1 MRKKPETP
9 KPTFKEKFIKCFF
22 CVRDDKKRM
31 KRKLDMFSRGKADHL
46 VISESLCKKIYTG
59 ILSIAVI
66 CAAIYMMI
74 EYMKRINSVVVW

>member
-1 MRKKPETP
+1 
-9 KPTFKEKFIKCFF
+9 
-22 CVRDDKKRM
+22 M

-46 VISESLCKKIYTG
+46 VVSESLCKKIYTG

>member
-1 MRKKPETP
+1 MWKRPEPP
-9 KPTFKEKFIKCFF
+9 KPTFKEKFIKCFC
-22 CVRDDKKRM
+22 CVPDDKKRM
-31 KRKLDMFSRGKADHL
+31 RRRLDMFSRGKADRL
-46 VISESLCKKIYTG
+46 VVSESLCKKIYTG